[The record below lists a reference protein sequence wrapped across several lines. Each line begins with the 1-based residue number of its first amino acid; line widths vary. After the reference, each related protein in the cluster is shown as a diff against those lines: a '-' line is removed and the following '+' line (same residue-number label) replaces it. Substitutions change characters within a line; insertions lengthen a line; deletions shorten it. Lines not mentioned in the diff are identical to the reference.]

1 MIKVDAKRMAW
12 YLDLQRILR
21 FPRHFMAPVAA
32 PRLRRKPAIGVPDST
47 TRGISSYQ
55 NGPNTSTRPG
65 HIALAAFMPPKRA
78 VASMVGLPGTKS
90 QRLPTTAGSDFPSNP
105 LGGRAPRSPV
115 RVMRGDQAVQTYTTA
130 NGAARG
136 RFSTSGAGYRS
147 FGPSG
152 DRTAGSG
159 TSISLA
165 PAHIPSRSGEFSER
179 DFNQISNHTTAE
191 TGGTL
196 GRPNHLLRSEQPLW
210 NRGPAHQDQWL
221 SNDQDR
227 AANSDQPRQNRS
239 AISTIHLD
247 GSVLGRWAIQYLE
260 RALGKPTT
268 GMTGVDPRATIP
280 RTRVA
285 PF

>member
-1 MIKVDAKRMAW
+1 MIKIDAKRIAW
-12 YLDLQRILR
+12 YLDLQRVIR
-21 FPRHFMAPVAA
+21 FPRYFMAPVAA
-32 PRLRRKPAIGVPDST
+32 SRVRRKLAIDVADST
-47 TRGISSYQ
+47 TRGIPSYQ
-55 NGPNTSTRPG
+55 NGPNASTRPS
-65 HIALAAFMPPKRA
+65 HIALAAFSPLRRA
-78 VASMVGLPGTKS
+78 VASVVGLPGTKS
-90 QRLPTTAGSDFPSNP
+90 WRLPTTAGSELPSNP
-105 LGGRAPRSPV
+105 LGGRAPGSPV
-115 RVMRGDQAVQTYTTA
+115 RVMRGDQTVQTYNTA
-130 NGAARG
+130 NGVGRG
-136 RFSTSGAGYRS
+136 RFSASGPGYRS
-147 FGPSG
+147 LKPSG
-152 DRTAGSG
+152 NRPTGSG

-165 PAHIPSRSGEFSER
+165 PAHIHSRSGEFSER
-179 DFNQISNHTTAE
+179 DFNKISNHTTAE

-196 GRPNHLLRSEQPLW
+196 GSQNHLLRSEQPLW

-227 AANSDQPRQNRS
+227 AANSDQPQQNRS